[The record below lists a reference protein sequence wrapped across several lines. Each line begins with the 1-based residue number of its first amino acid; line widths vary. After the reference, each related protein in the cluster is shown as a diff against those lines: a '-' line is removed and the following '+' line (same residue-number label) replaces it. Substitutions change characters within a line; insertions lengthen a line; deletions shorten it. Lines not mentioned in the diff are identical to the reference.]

1 MGSRRWIIL
10 GAVLIAIPI
19 AAVGWYLASP
29 LFIDRT
35 VDEPLPVDIPS
46 EAELNSLPLSE
57 REALADS
64 VQATAASMPGKA
76 MEEEMP
82 AGEEPTLIREG
93 AFVDADAF
101 HQGSGTASVLELA
114 DGQRILRFESFSVTN
129 GPDLHVLLASGISPQ
144 SRDDLGEYVDLGE
157 LKGNIGDQNYEI
169 PQDLDLDAYQSV
181 VIYCVPFHVIFS
193 VADLS
198 N

>member
-46 EAELNSLPLSE
+46 EAELNSLPPSE

-82 AGEEPTLIREG
+82 AGEEPTLLREG

-101 HQGSGTASVLELA
+101 HQGSGIASVLELA